1 MYPSLLQQWTALFLS
16 EMVFN
21 TRNYL
26 KQGASRTPQSTG
38 VAAKNHDPRCGM
50 GHPMPAGQLTSSLQ
64 ICETSPKPDGS
75 CKSEG
80 GGERV
85 DMEARFET
93 HFPGGWKGG
102 ACWSLAR
109 EVEMQGFLF
118 CGPGRFSRDSEFIQ
132 EGTVQ
137 LSGSLLS

>member
-1 MYPSLLQQWTALFLS
+1 MLAGLPNPLVLLLKTMIHAVAWAIQCRLDSL
-16 EMVFN
+16 
-21 TRNYL
+21 
-26 KQGASRTPQSTG
+26 
-38 VAAKNHDPRCGM
+38 
-50 GHPMPAGQLTSSLQ
+50 HPLQ

-102 ACWSLAR
+102 ACWSLAW